1 MLTLKSTNFYGIK
14 SIQYQSGLVWNKLQK
29 ETNHEQIM
37 YVYVYVYIWYV
48 CICTCNLDTVLSNP
62 FIANVPIIFPWGQQ
76 EQNLWFSGI
85 LRECGV
91 AAFARNGSITDKVHG
106 MSGFLWITSL
116 DNANNSAGFLRICMG
131 FLRTSV
137 VETPIFYKLLTYKWS
152 LYII

>member
-1 MLTLKSTNFYGIK
+1 MG
-14 SIQYQSGLVWNKLQK
+14 
-29 ETNHEQIM
+29 
-37 YVYVYVYIWYV
+37 
-48 CICTCNLDTVLSNP
+48 P
-62 FIANVPIIFPWGQQ
+62 
-76 EQNLWFSGI
+76 
-85 LRECGV
+85 
-91 AAFARNGSITDKVHG
+91 FARNGSITDKVHG